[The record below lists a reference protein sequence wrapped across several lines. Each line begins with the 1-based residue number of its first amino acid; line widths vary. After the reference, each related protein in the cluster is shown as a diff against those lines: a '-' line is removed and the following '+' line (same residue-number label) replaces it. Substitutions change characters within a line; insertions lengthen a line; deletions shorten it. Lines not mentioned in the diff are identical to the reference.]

1 MEGTI
6 FAEQSV
12 SKTLVALGFV
22 QKGTSILAYKV
33 FTSTKLTRRH
43 LFFTQPY
50 PVGIHGTPWHS
61 LISVDESSIHKKSA
75 NRSGPFL
82 KGFHM
87 QKPGHF
93 DRGDFKLMCI
103 LAIEAGNPSLN
114 GQNFPAVGSTEALKF
129 GQKFLKRL
137 GQLLR
142 LLLHLVQRPLAT
154 YNAAVEQKTIIHDNL
169 TPHKSPVVYEA
180 ARISGRHVVPRPP

>member
-22 QKGTSILAYKV
+22 QKGTSILAYKA

-142 LLLHLVQRPLAT
+142 LLLHFWC
-154 YNAAVEQKTIIHDNL
+154 
-169 TPHKSPVVYEA
+169 
-180 ARISGRHVVPRPP
+180 SGH